1 LIENLLISNVWFA
14 VTLGALVFAAGY
26 GLALYEVYLYHA
38 GAKNL
43 LVFEGRYDLE
53 PDLLA
58 RIARR
63 RWVNVRLAAAVVILS
78 TAIFAVWQ
86 VCIEQY
92 HRPDVFLFLIG
103 GLVLLEAAADLRRFR
118 NIVLFQQARRADG
131 LQGKIEYSKR
141 LSYTLPYVETL
152 SFAALYALIFLV
164 SSSWFFLGGAI
175 TCIVAGRRLR
185 DWVVVF
191 T

>member
-1 LIENLLISNVWFA
+1 LIENLLITNVWFA
-14 VTLGALVFAAGY
+14 IALGALVFAAGY
-26 GLALYEVYLYHA
+26 GLALYEIYLYHA
-38 GAKNL
+38 GAKNI

-53 PDLLA
+53 PALLA
-58 RIARR
+58 RLARR
-63 RWVNVRLAAAVVILS
+63 RWVNVRLVAAVVILS
-78 TAIFAVWQ
+78 AAIFAVWR
-86 VCIEQY
+86 EQY
-92 HRPDVFLFLIG
+92 NRPDVFSFLIG

-185 DWVVVF
+185 DWVMVF